1 MMQIQLVQN
10 IEVQMDERDGPQN
23 GLNINWYLVLTSARW
38 FVFRSTDMFAL
49 LHSKAIWDPQMISL
63 KIDKDLV
70 LKIKM
75 PSKG

>member
-10 IEVQMDERDGPQN
+10 IEVQMDERDRPQN
-23 GLNINWYLVLTSARW
+23 GLNINWYSVLTSARW

>member
-10 IEVQMDERDGPQN
+10 IEVQMDERDRPQN

-38 FVFRSTDMFAL
+38 FVFRSTDMLAN
-49 LHSKAIWDPQMISL
+49 WDPQMISL
-63 KIDKDLV
+63 EIDKDLV